1 VLSVCCSRCELL
13 EPSASDALHNQWQK
27 GTSCLTLRWE
37 GGPGSRRLLLHQ
49 THTHLLRHAKIALNS
64 TDNVTFRRRKN
75 TIVASFAP
83 AVLPTLPRSS
93 SLRKTSFCLLHRFRL
108 ASLSP
113 NYVMRRAGSADSG
126 GTTRTRY
133 KISRIWSVTQR
144 NYVRCELH
152 SLTQNLTSSKHPH
165 RVPTQGFF
173 PLDQLLCLPQ
183 ISIIFPV

>member
-1 VLSVCCSRCELL
+1 LADAGCRARRKGELDLLPGTDFTYEEGDEAGNPLPSRSSCV
-13 EPSASDALHNQWQK
+13 
-27 GTSCLTLRWE
+27 SCLTLRWE

-133 KISRIWSVTQR
+133 KISRI
-144 NYVRCELH
+144 
-152 SLTQNLTSSKHPH
+152 
-165 RVPTQGFF
+165 
-173 PLDQLLCLPQ
+173 
-183 ISIIFPV
+183 